1 MRPRTGLSRQIL
13 IAMSAITVMAGLL
26 VFFGS
31 YLTYSVIIALYPAP
45 EDLDSW
51 LTVTDLVI
59 LGCVILPALAIAAF
73 VSLRLS
79 RRILAPLESLARSA
93 REIAAGDLSSRASAG
108 DKALGETAALIG
120 DFNTMA
126 QRLQDMAAEMALWN
140 ATIAHELRTPLTIL
154 KGRLQGMIDGVFE
167 PDERSLQGLIQ
178 QVDGLARLV
187 EDLRTVTLAG
197 SGHLDL
203 QIEPVHLAREIAGV
217 ANLVAHDFR
226 AAGFRLELA
235 LEDLVV
241 AVDATRIRQALLAL
255 LTNARRYA
263 VRGRITVSLARVEDR
278 IVLSVA
284 DEGPGL
290 PPDIVSRGFVP
301 FVRGD
306 PVRSRELGGSGLG
319 LSVVRA
325 IVEAHGGRLSY
336 RTTPAGGALFEMVLV
351 KMEPSAATDGL

>member
-1 MRPRTGLSRQIL
+1 MSRQIL

-26 VFFGS
+26 VFFGT
-31 YLTYSVIIALYPAP
+31 YLAYSVIIALYPAS
-45 EDLDSW
+45 EEADSW
-51 LTVTDLVI
+51 LTVTDLGI
-59 LGCVILPALAIAAF
+59 LGGFILPALAVAAF

-79 RRILAPLESLARSA
+79 RRILGPLESLARSA
-93 REIAAGDLSSRASAG
+93 REIASGDLTSRASAG

-126 QRLQDMAAEMALWN
+126 QRLQDMAAELALWN

-203 QIEPVHLAREIAGV
+203 HIEPVHLAREIAGV
-217 ANLVAHDFR
+217 TNLVAHDLR
-226 AAGFRLELA
+226 AEGFRLELA

-263 VRGRITVSLARVEDR
+263 VRGRITVSLARAGEGV
-278 IVLSVA
+278 ILSVT

-290 PPDIVSRGFVP
+290 PPEIASRGFVP

-306 PVRSRELGGSGLG
+306 PVRSQALGGSGLG

-325 IVEAHGGRLSY
+325 IAEAHGGRLRY
-336 RTTPAGGALFEMVLV
+336 RTTPDGGALFEMVLARTA
-351 KMEPSAATDGL
+351 PSAAADSL